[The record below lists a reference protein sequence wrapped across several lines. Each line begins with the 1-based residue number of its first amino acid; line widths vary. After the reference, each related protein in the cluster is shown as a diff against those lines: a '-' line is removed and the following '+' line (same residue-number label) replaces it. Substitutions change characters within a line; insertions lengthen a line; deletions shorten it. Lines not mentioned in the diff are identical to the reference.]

1 MDVSKL
7 TSKVIGDKKRWRQFK
22 ARKEQI
28 PEPYRSVL
36 DAVQRY
42 TYYRGP
48 ATGDASMSLLED
60 LADVVEQ
67 AAASRTPIADLVGDD
82 PVEFAE
88 GFIRNYADADWVA
101 KERRRLIDAVE
112 AAAGAGGAREPEPGG
127 AAADE
132 AEGEGPAR

>member
-1 MDVSKL
+1 MDVLRL
-7 TSKVIGDKKRWRQFK
+7 TPTVIGDKRRWRQYK
-22 ARKEQI
+22 ARKEQVR
-28 PEPYRSVL
+28 EPYRTVL

-48 ATGDASMSLLED
+48 GTGDALMSLLED

-67 AAASRTPIADLVGDD
+67 AAASGTAIADLVGDD

-101 KERRRLIDAVE
+101 RERQRLITAVE
-112 AAAGAGGAREPEPGG
+112 DA
-127 AAADE
+127 
-132 AEGEGPAR
+132 AEGRAATR